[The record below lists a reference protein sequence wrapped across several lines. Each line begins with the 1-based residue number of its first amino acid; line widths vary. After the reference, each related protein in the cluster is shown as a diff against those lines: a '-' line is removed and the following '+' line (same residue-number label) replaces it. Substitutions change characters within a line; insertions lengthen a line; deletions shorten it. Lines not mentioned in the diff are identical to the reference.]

1 MTQTTSRL
9 NSGNTILHPRLQ
21 KLLDQDELDWDNPRH
36 REMYLKYWLSQPLA
50 QEESRPL
57 DDR

>member
-9 NSGNTILHPRLQ
+9 NSGSGFLNP
-21 KLLDQDELDWDNPRH
+21 KLRELLEKNELDWDNPRH
-36 REMYLKYWLSQPLA
+36 REMYLKYWLSQPLV
-50 QEESRPL
+50 QEEDRPL